1 MFRKDFI
8 FDPTRLLRINDW
20 MNRYVDERKFA
31 GSSILI
37 NRGGDEAYFYAAGMR
52 DMENNLPFERDT
64 LARIYSMTKP
74 ITSVA
79 IMMLAEKGLF
89 NLEAPVS
96 EFIPTIA

>member
-8 FDPTRLLRINDW
+8 FDPTRLLHINDW
-20 MNRYVDERKFA
+20 MNRYVDQRKFA

-96 EFIPTIA
+96 EFIPEF